1 MDRKSLSNCVSTE
14 YGSTNVCKRTGS
26 TQPLVISCHSDANA
40 FASASAHFSRGSL
53 RGIRAPLMPGRISG
67 LYCGKSIAPTGRPLA
82 SISNK

>member
-1 MDRKSLSNCVSTE
+1 VQTHGIDAAPR
-14 YGSTNVCKRTGS
+14 
-26 TQPLVISCHSDANA
+26 CHSDANA